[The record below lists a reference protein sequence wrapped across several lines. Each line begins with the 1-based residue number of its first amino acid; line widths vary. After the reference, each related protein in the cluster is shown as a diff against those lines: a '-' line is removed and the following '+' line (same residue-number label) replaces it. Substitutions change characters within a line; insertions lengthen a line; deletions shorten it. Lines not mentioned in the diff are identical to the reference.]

1 MDQVPAPVDAAEIQV
16 ADLVIA
22 GAEPQ
27 SHPAEAQP
35 PQENAV
41 SFTPSTY
48 LTSVTLTSP
57 FERSYCKENLYFTHL
72 GNPRSSEVAARK
84 VHRLQ
89 IYVVQEM
96 LSKISMLE
104 RENKAL
110 HEEILSLG
118 LENLEIKMEKI
129 YKKNNEKRE
138 DGGLG
143 PCDVL
148 DIVFASKHS

>member
-1 MDQVPAPVDAAEIQV
+1 
-16 ADLVIA
+16 
-22 GAEPQ
+22 
-27 SHPAEAQP
+27 
-35 PQENAV
+35 
-41 SFTPSTY
+41 
-48 LTSVTLTSP
+48 
-57 FERSYCKENLYFTHL
+57 
-72 GNPRSSEVAARK
+72 
-84 VHRLQ
+84 
-89 IYVVQEM
+89 
-96 LSKISMLE
+96 MLE

-148 DIVFASKHS
+148 DIDFASKNS